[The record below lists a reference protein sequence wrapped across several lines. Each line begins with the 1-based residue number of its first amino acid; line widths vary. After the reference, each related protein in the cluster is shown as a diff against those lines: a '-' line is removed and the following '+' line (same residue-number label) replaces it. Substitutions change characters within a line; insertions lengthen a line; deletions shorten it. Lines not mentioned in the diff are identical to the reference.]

1 MWNVYIIRMNLDFIF
16 IKERIENIMIYNV
29 KKGFDILIWSCFIIK
44 MYFCLYVFIK
54 VMCILF
60 DWNFFELKFIYL
72 YVNNFIVV

>member
-16 IKERIENIMIYNV
+16 IKERFENILIYNV

-60 DWNFFELKFIYL
+60 DWNFFELKFNYL
-72 YVNNFIVV
+72 NVNNFIVV